1 MNLLFSIILTSNIIP
16 ESAPD
21 PYLFYMNSSPVK
33 YKTKSGPKLRQTT
46 NINDCQDIFYAS
58 KSGGFI
64 YMGLCVDRSK
74 ASQGITLYKCISI
87 FH

>member
-1 MNLLFSIILTSNIIP
+1 
-16 ESAPD
+16 
-21 PYLFYMNSSPVK
+21 MNSSPVT

-74 ASQGITLYKCISI
+74 ASLRITVQMYLNISVGKRY
-87 FH
+87 FVT